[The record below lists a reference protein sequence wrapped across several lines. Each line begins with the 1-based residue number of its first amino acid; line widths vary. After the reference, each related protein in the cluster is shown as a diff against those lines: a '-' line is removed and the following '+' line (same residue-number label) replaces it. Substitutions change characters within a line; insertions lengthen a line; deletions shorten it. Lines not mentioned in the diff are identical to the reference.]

1 MTEEGTGTER
11 ARMRPARCRMRAVAE
26 AGLTT
31 ATNGVT
37 GDVVAQVQKQRAVA
51 GVAVAAGAKGR
62 GVKHPYRCRSPS
74 VADSLDAHAPGRTTT
89 CTGKAVGGNSSAALS
104 RG

>member
-11 ARMRPARCRMRAVAE
+11 APMRPARCRMRAVAE

-31 ATNGVT
+31 AINGAT

-51 GVAVAAGAKGR
+51 AAAVAAGAKAR

-74 VADSLDAHAPGRTTT
+74 VADSLDARAPGRATS
-89 CTGKAVGGNSSAALS
+89 CTGKAVGSNSSAALS